1 MAPVTR
7 IQSIDF
13 LRGIVMVLMVLDHTR
28 TFLHGDFKQFN
39 AEDLAQTTPVL
50 FFTRWIT
57 HFCAPVFIFLTGTS
71 AYLFQ
76 QKGASRK
83 KVAGFLLSRGLI
95 LIFLELTIFRIC
107 WVHGDFFASYI
118 GLLVI
123 WTIGIS
129 MIFLAALIFLPYRVI
144 LVVGMLI
151 MFLHNMLAGI
161 SFPEDSAMAIVWA
174 GLYSGGGG
182 MLFGKIYLY
191 FLFPVIPYLGLI
203 ALGYCLGYLYG
214 LSFTQQRRRIVLLA
228 MGITCVLLFLILRY
242 FNIYGDPRP
251 WGPGKNVIFSIMD
264 FLKTNKYPISLLY
277 ALMTIGPS
285 LIILALIEPVHN
297 KLVSFFALIGS
308 VPLFYYILHLPIL
321 ALLGA
326 IIGYNK
332 VQSLAMVYVWFAV
345 IVAVLYMLSR
355 WYARYKFTHPD
366 KKWLRYL

>member
-1 MAPVTR
+1 MTATTR

-28 TFLHGDFKQFN
+28 TFLHEDFKQFN
-39 AEDLAQTTPVL
+39 AEDLTQTTPVL

-76 QKGASRK
+76 QKGASGK

-95 LIFLELTIFRIC
+95 LILLELTLFRIC
-107 WVHGDFFASYI
+107 WLHGDFFASYI

-129 MIFLAALIFLPYRVI
+129 MIFLAILIFLPYRVI

-151 MFLHNMLAGI
+151 MFLHNTLAGI
-161 SFPEDSAMAIVWA
+161 SFPEDSAKAIVWA

-203 ALGYCLGYLYG
+203 ALGYCLGYLYRP
-214 LSFTQQRRRIVLLA
+214 SFTQQRRKIVLLA
-228 MGITCVLLFLILRY
+228 IGTACILLFIILRY

-251 WGPGKNVIFSIMD
+251 WGAGKNAIFSIMD

-277 ALMTIGPS
+277 ALMTIGPF
-285 LIILALIEPVHN
+285 LIVLALIEPVRN

-308 VPLFYYILHLPIL
+308 VPLFYYIWHLPIL

-326 IIGYNK
+326 IIGYNTDNL
-332 VQSLAMVYVWFAV
+332 VMVYVWFV
-345 IVAVLYMLSR
+345 IVVVILFILSR
-355 WYARYKFTHPD
+355 WYARYKFNHPE